1 MTMIIEKLNRKIKD
15 MRLLYLRAEK
25 EKNAA
30 QQQVTDRKYHEL
42 VMQVHAFLETVNY
55 AKIKLQFKLPEVLA
69 NKLNA
74 LLDQLRNTVEG
85 EYADQECLSEAE
97 KLFREIQTD
106 IRKEWKAHYSAI
118 TAAVLGTLKVIKDI
132 DKDRVE
138 RCLNDIKSAEQW
150 QNDKNYLIDLS
161 SAMERSEGL
170 IQNLN
175 MDQEIISFLKKMN
188 LGKATISDLNE
199 KVLYWV
205 QKEQLSER
213 IKLSFSG
220 K

>member
-15 MRLLYLRAEK
+15 MKSLYRRAEM

-42 VMQVHAFLETVNY
+42 VVQVHAFLETVSY
-55 AKIKLQFKLPEVLA
+55 AKMKLHFLLPEVIA
-69 NKLNA
+69 NKLDT
-74 LLDQLRNTVEG
+74 LLGQLRNTVEG
-85 EYADQECLSEAE
+85 GCADQECLSEAE
-97 KLFREIQTD
+97 KLFKEIQAD

-118 TAAVLGTLKVIKDI
+118 TAAVLGTLKVIKGI

-138 RCLNDIKSAEQW
+138 KCLNDIKSAEQW

-161 SAMERSEGL
+161 SAMERSESL

-175 MDQEIISFLKKMN
+175 MDQEIVSFLKKMN
-188 LGKATISDLNE
+188 LGKATVSDLNE
-199 KVLYWV
+199 KVLYWI
-205 QKEQLSER
+205 QKEQLSDR
-213 IKLSFSG
+213 IKLSFIG

>member
-74 LLDQLRNTVEG
+74 LLEQLRNTVEG
-85 EYADQECLSEAE
+85 ECADQECLSVAE

-150 QNDKNYLIDLS
+150 QNDKKYLIDLS

-205 QKEQLSER
+205 QTEQLSDR